1 VVTSRWLGA
10 RAPGSWVGFVLAA
23 CCLALSLVSP
33 RAHAVASTA
42 SHFTWQRRVV
52 AELPH
57 DLNRTMFVNER
68 TLCSMT
74 QTQIQLRCWDT
85 RSGKLKFD
93 YQPPAPAGDRPAG
106 FGYALTNG
114 ALLLGYQM
122 GNQLMLREVDFETGS
137 ERRVLTLDAIDGAKA
152 FVRDFHLQGS
162 RLALVYQRRKGK
174 GWESHL
180 RVFEAGTGHLQ
191 RDLMLN
197 FAVNSWDMDE
207 HVAYLTYSHL
217 SRAAVEAYDLSSG
230 KQVFQRSLGQVFVH
244 GISAG
249 PRSVFIGLEY
259 QILKLDAQSG
269 KTSAHAPIDRRGNPP
284 PQVRGD
290 RVYVCEGGLRIFDLD
305 LKPLAR
311 LEQPNWV
318 IGCSVGE
325 HFAVLHTHMD
335 AYAVDVRTAALAA
348 SVSVPEDYFVSE
360 VGPFNGEGFP
370 MLELI
375 DASTAGSRLLSW
387 LGKVP
392 AEPFEPSGLPSG
404 ARLLEDGEPAPALA
418 SVGRHRFDLYRDGV
432 RPAVIELDVVAGSAA
447 RPNLATLPNV
457 PAPNVPEARSDT
469 LPAGLE
475 LTDLVAFRGRS
486 GTPLRYGSL
495 GTFADLGR
503 RIALDGRDG
512 LTARTLRTDK
522 DEWSVSAKELE
533 AVAPPI
539 DAHTPFTSAKL
550 FALLPEARLALLAT
564 HGLAEGSFIAYDLD
578 TGKLRWRAAA
588 SLLMPPGTGE
598 AYFPAAVEYSGLVW
612 YQSYNVLYGRDLRDG
627 HLVYRYRFGD
637 SEDLWGAPVFHAGR
651 VHVIYKNELL
661 ALDLAQRA
669 LVWRAPISGRGFLT
683 LGPNDAYLLFVDD
696 GVARAISFDGKAL
709 ARSPNLGP
717 GLYNDPVLV
726 ESDAVYVCSP
736 LARHFSALD
745 PSTLQPR
752 WTYRNARP
760 QAPCPALFSAHQVA
774 AIDGRKEVLILERK
788 GGRVLLDEPE
798 ALPPARHVASDASGI
813 CLMERK
819 GSVCFDR

>member
-1 VVTSRWLGA
+1 VVTLRWLGA
-10 RAPGSWVGFVLAA
+10 RAPGARVCWLLLA
-23 CCLALSLVSP
+23 CCVAASLVSA
-33 RAHAVASTA
+33 RARATPGAVG
-42 SHFTWQRRVV
+42 HFTWQRQVV

-57 DLNRTMFVNER
+57 DLNRTLFVNEH

-85 RSGKLKFD
+85 QSGKLQLD
-93 YQPPAPAGDRPAG
+93 YRPTAPAGDRPAG

-114 ALLLGYQM
+114 ALLLGYQL
-122 GNQLMLREVDFETGS
+122 GNQLMLREVDFETGT
-137 ERRVLTLDAIDGAKA
+137 ERRTLMLEAIDGAKA
-152 FVRDFHLQGS
+152 FVRDFHVQGS

-180 RVFEAGTGHLQ
+180 RVFDAGTGQLQ
-191 RDLMLN
+191 RDLTLD

-207 HVAYLTYSHL
+207 HVAYLAYSHQ
-217 SRAAVEAYDLSSG
+217 SSAAVEAYDLGSG
-230 KQVFQRSLGQVFVH
+230 KRIFQRSLGQAFVH

-249 PRSVFIGLEY
+249 PRAVFIGLDA
-259 QILKLDAQSG
+259 QVLKLDGQSG
-269 KTSAHAPIDRRGNPP
+269 RTSAQAPIGRRGNPP
-284 PQVRGD
+284 PQVHGD
-290 RVYVCEGGLRIFDLD
+290 RVYVCEGGLHIFDLE
-305 LKPLAR
+305 LKPLGR
-311 LEQPNWV
+311 VEQPNWV
-318 IGCSVGE
+318 IGCSVGD

-335 AYAVDVRTAALAA
+335 AYAVDVQTAALIAN
-348 SVSVPEDYFVSE
+348 VSLPEDYFVSE
-360 VGPFNGEGFP
+360 LGPCNGEGFP
-370 MLELI
+370 MLEVI
-375 DASTAGSRLLSW
+375 DASTAGSRRLSW
-387 LGKVP
+387 LRKVP

-404 ARLLEDGEPAPALA
+404 ARVLEDGEPAPGLA
-418 SVGRHRFDLYRDGV
+418 AVGRHRFDLYRDGV
-432 RPAVIELDVVAGSAA
+432 RPAVLELDVAAGSAA
-447 RPNLATLPNV
+447 RPNLATLPSV
-457 PAPNVPEARSDT
+457 PAPSVHEARSDT

-512 LTARTLRTDK
+512 LTGRALRTGR

-564 HGLAEGSFIAYDLD
+564 HGLAQGSIIAYDLD
-578 TGKLRWRAAA
+578 TGKQRWRSPA

-598 AYFPAAVEYSGLVW
+598 DYFPAAVEYGGLVW
-612 YQSYNVLYGRDLRDG
+612 YQSYDVLYGRDLRDG

-637 SEDLWGAPVFHAGR
+637 GEGLWGTPVFHAGR
-651 VHVIYKNELL
+651 VHVIYKDELL
-661 ALDLAQRA
+661 ALDLAQRSV
-669 LVWRAPISGRGFLT
+669 VWRAPISGRGFLA

-709 ARSPNLGP
+709 ARSPNIGP
-717 GLYNDPVLV
+717 NLNNNPVLV
-726 ESDAVYVCSP
+726 EPDAVYVCSP
-736 LARHFSALD
+736 LARNFYALD
-745 PSTLQPR
+745 PSTLRPR
-752 WTYRNARP
+752 WTYRNATP
-760 QAPCPALFSAHQVA
+760 QAPCPALFSAQQVA
-774 AIDGRKEVLILERK
+774 AIDGRQEVLILERK
-788 GGRVLLDEPE
+788 GGRVLLNKPE